1 MAEIDAHT
9 RPSETLPSSQPPK
22 VRATN
27 VSEQFE
33 RSLLARQIAMVC
45 RNSDAAVVTGLL
57 AALCVCWIFWPDYSF
72 ARIGGWYATLAAVSI
87 IRVVLQ
93 RRVRAVV
100 DTFALPRLRRTQ
112 YAMMFGLIVFG
123 LVWSAPTLWTLS
135 DPNRM
140 IAFGA
145 CVFGIAAASMFS
157 LSPLRHAYASFV
169 LPFMLPFA
177 VRYLHFD
184 DPIMYG
190 VGALLYLAAMFGL
203 SRRQYSGIRGALLTQ
218 LENETLLA
226 RIQEENAI
234 IERANRRLQNEIEQ
248 RESTEADLRLAK
260 DAAEAANRAK
270 DQFLANMSHELRTPL
285 NGMLGMSELLQRT
298 RLEPKQQKYV
308 QTMQQSG
315 QRLLHIVNDILDV
328 ARAQAGR
335 LKFESVE
342 FSPRALLADLLEEHR
357 GAANAKR
364 IALQTEVDTAVPPRL
379 RGDPNRLRQILG
391 NLLGNAIK
399 FTAEGGVIVKL
410 SPSSPQI
417 VHDAGEAIRLRWSVT
432 DTGPGIAPDDRARL
446 FKPFSQLDESS
457 TRKFGG
463 AGLGLAIC
471 QQLVQAQGGH
481 IHVESEP
488 GKGSTFWFELPLGRA
503 DYFGTNVFPAMNLSA
518 LKQLNARVLVAED
531 NAANR
536 LLTQEMLELMGCST
550 LLAQNG
556 AQALDL
562 LQSEQVDVVLM
573 DWHMPGMD
581 GLTTTRA
588 IREREEQNASHRI
601 PIIAVTASVLPGDR
615 ETCLAAGMDDF
626 LAKPLTIDQLFNAL
640 QRWLPARAA

>member
-1 MAEIDAHT
+1 MAEFDAHT
-9 RPSETLPSSQPPK
+9 RSPETLSGSPQLTA
-22 VRATN
+22 RAVN
-27 VSEQFE
+27 ANPLFE
-33 RSLLARQIAMVC
+33 RRLLARQIAMVC

-57 AALCVCWIFWPDYSF
+57 AALFVCWIFWPDYSF
-72 ARIGGWYATLAAVSI
+72 ARIGGWYATLATISL

-100 DTFALPRLRRTQ
+100 DGFDLPKLRRTQ
-112 YAMMFGLIVFG
+112 YALMLGLIVFG
-123 LVWSAPTLWTLS
+123 LVWSAPALWTLS

-177 VRYLHFD
+177 IRYLHFD
-184 DPIMYG
+184 EPAMYG
-190 VGALLYLAAMFGL
+190 VGALLYLAGMFGL
-203 SRRQYSGIRGALLTQ
+203 SRRQYMGIRGALLTQ
-218 LENETLLA
+218 LDNETLLT

-248 RESTEADLRLAK
+248 RERTEADLRLAK
-260 DAAEAANRAK
+260 EAAEAASRAK

-298 RLEPKQQKYV
+298 RLDPKQQKYA

-315 QRLLHIVNDILDV
+315 QRLLRIVNDILDV

-342 FSPRALLADLLEEHR
+342 FSPRALLGDLIEEHR
-357 GAANAKR
+357 DAANAKR
-364 IALQTEVDTAVPPRL
+364 LALQTIVDAAVPPRL
-379 RGDPNRLRQILG
+379 RGDPNRLRQILS
-391 NLLGNAIK
+391 NLLNNAIK
-399 FTAEGGVIVKL
+399 FTAEGGIIVQI
-410 SPSSPQI
+410 SPSSPQSAA
-417 VHDAGEAIRLRWSVT
+417 DASEAIRLRWSVT
-432 DTGPGIAPDDRARL
+432 DTGPGIALDDRARL

-471 QQLVQAQGGH
+471 QQLVQAQSGR

-488 GKGSTFWFELPLGRA
+488 GKGSTFWFELPFGRA
-503 DYFGTNVFPAMNLSA
+503 DYFGTNIFPAMNLSA

-536 LLTQEMLELMGCST
+536 MLTQEMLELMGCNT
-550 LLAQNG
+550 LLAQDG
-556 AQALDL
+556 AHALDL
-562 LQSEQVDVVLM
+562 LQREQVDVVLM

-588 IREREEQNASHRI
+588 IREREQESASNRV

-626 LAKPLTIDQLFNAL
+626 LAKPLTIDQLFSAL